1 MTFSIIAR
9 DTSGAIGQAISSSS
23 PAVAARCL
31 NVSGNVGAVS
41 SQNITDPR
49 FGPLLIHHLSKGKS
63 AKQSFEYLEKN
74 DTTLAYRQI
83 TILPAD
89 GPGFAHSGSQT
100 LGTYA
105 HLVGEN
111 CVVAGNMLYSKK
123 VIHTMYETFCSE
135 TGSLEIRL
143 LNALKSGMMA
153 GGEEGPVHSAGISVS
168 RNSGWSET
176 DLRVDWSDSPIK
188 DIEKLLEMWLPQR
201 DDYIVRGIN
210 PQTAPSYG
218 VPGNE

>member
-1 MTFSIIAR
+1 
-9 DTSGAIGQAISSSS
+9 
-23 PAVAARCL
+23 
-31 NVSGNVGAVS
+31 
-41 SQNITDPR
+41 
-49 FGPLLIHHLSKGKS
+49 
-63 AKQSFEYLEKN
+63 
-74 DTTLAYRQI
+74 
-83 TILPAD
+83 
-89 GPGFAHSGSQT
+89 
-100 LGTYA
+100 
-105 HLVGEN
+105 
-111 CVVAGNMLYSKK
+111 
-123 VIHTMYETFCSE
+123 MYETFCSE